1 MEWVAEGL
9 VQNIQNDTGKLAT
22 SVAKER
28 ELSARYMSDLAT
40 NVSVFKN
47 SPMNTTAKTDPYV
60 SNQAVLRQLNKQVHE
75 ENLLQKSIIIIQQ
88 SSAHFEESL
97 IRSIQSAWATYDEWL
112 SRSSVTVQ
120 GAWRGLADQMNGLEA
135 DKEWLAFSARSD
147 HLLDP
152 ETPLRSPD
160 VIIYPAKEDPSVMGV
175 HTGLLERKQRF
186 TRTFKESYYVLTP
199 AGFLHEYESSDMLGG
214 KGPVFSLFLPMCTL
228 GPPSTSTSKAHK
240 FHIEGR
246 KDGTGTTKT
255 GGSVRKSLSL
265 SGRSAHAWSFR
276 ARSHEEMMEW
286 WNDIRMLCARYLVAS
301 EAMDRGGP
309 IEAAVRSV
317 GYETEEEETEEGSSV
332 EEEEEEEGLYDD
344 AREAVQEER
353 VTEPPGYG
361 EHEEVI
367 HGYGVS
373 TCFPRRD
380 QFSDRS
386 KEQDEKKVSRRPSKR
401 QQEKAPE
408 GKGPHPE
415 VQRSSINGAGP
426 APAESRFHEDI

>member
-1 MEWVAEGL
+1 
-9 VQNIQNDTGKLAT
+9 
-22 SVAKER
+22 
-28 ELSARYMSDLAT
+28 MSDLAT
-40 NVSVFKN
+40 DVSVFKN
-47 SPMNTTAKTDPYV
+47 SPMNITAKTDPFIA
-60 SNQAVLRQLNKQVHE
+60 NQAVLRQLNKQVNE

-120 GAWRGLADQMNGLEA
+120 GIWRGLADQMNALEA
-135 DKEWLAFSARSD
+135 DREWLAFAARTD

-160 VIIYPAKEDPSVMGV
+160 VITYPSKEDPTVMPV

-186 TRTFKESYYVLTP
+186 TRTFRESYYVLTP
-199 AGFLHEYESSDMLGG
+199 AGFLHEYESSDAFGG

-228 GPPSTSTSKAHK
+228 GPASKATSKAHK
-240 FHIEGR
+240 FYIEGR
-246 KDGTGTTKT
+246 KDGSGTTKT
-255 GGSVRKSLSL
+255 GGSIKRGLSL
-265 SGRSAHAWSFR
+265 SGMSAHGWSFR

-286 WNDIRMLCARYLVAS
+286 WNDIRMLCSRYLVAS
-301 EAMDRGGP
+301 ETMERGGP
-309 IEAAVRSV
+309 IQAAVRSV
-317 GYETEEEETEEGSSV
+317 GYETEDEGTEEGSSMEED
-332 EEEEEEEGLYDD
+332 EEEDGLYDD

-353 VTEPPGYG
+353 VTEPPSY
-361 EHEEVI
+361 EHEEPI

-373 TCFPRRD
+373 TFFLVSR
-380 QFSDRS
+380 FKFGDRS
-386 KEQDEKKVSRRPSKR
+386 KEQDEKKMSRRPSKR
-401 QQEKAPE
+401 QMDKAPE

-415 VQRSSINGAGP
+415 VLHGSRSGMNGAGP